1 MPDDLATFK
10 PLTFRQKNMDISIG
24 DIAKLLDAE
33 IIGDPSV
40 KINNVSGVAEAEEG
54 HLTFVIDPKYV
65 PALEK
70 TKASAVLIQE
80 DIQAK
85 TNIPQ
90 IRVKKPKE
98 AFRKLTE
105 AFSPPPIEFAPGI
118 HPTAVVAEDAVLGK
132 NVSVQPYAVIESGA
146 TIGDNVVVGAHSYI
160 GHFTSIGDDSLLYP
174 RVTIRERISIGKRVI
189 IHPGVVIG
197 ADGFGYEQEKGKNI
211 KILQI
216 GNVIIEDDVEIG
228 ANTTI
233 DRARFDK
240 TVIKRG
246 TKIDNL
252 VMIAHNCS
260 IGEDTIICG
269 QAGISGSSKVGNN
282 VILAGQAGLVGH
294 IKIADKTIVGAQCG
308 VTKDIEKPGLYIGS
322 PALPHLEKK
331 KQIALIT
338 KLRDMYRSLKKI
350 ENKLEI
356 EN

>member
-1 MPDDLATFK
+1 
-10 PLTFRQKNMDISIG
+10 MDISIS

-33 IIGDPSV
+33 IIGDSSV
-40 KINNVSGVAEAEEG
+40 KINNVSGVTDAEEG
-54 HLTFVIDPKYV
+54 HLTFVVDPKYV
-65 PALEK
+65 PALAK

-80 DIQAK
+80 DIPAE
-85 TNIPQ
+85 TDIPQ
-90 IRVKKPKE
+90 IRVKNPKE

-105 AFSPPPIEFAPGI
+105 AFAPPPVEFAPGI
-118 HPTAVVAEDAVLGK
+118 HLTAVVADDAVLGK
-132 NVSVQPYAVIESGA
+132 NVSVQPYAIIEPGA
-146 TIGDNVVVGAHSYI
+146 TIGDDVVVGAHSYI
-160 GHFTSIGDDSLLYP
+160 GHYTSIGDNSFIYP
-174 RVTIRERISIGKRVI
+174 HVTIRERISIGKRVI
-189 IHPGVVIG
+189 IHPGVVVG
-197 ADGFGYEQEKGKNI
+197 ADGFGYDQENGKNV
-211 KILQI
+211 KIRQV

-252 VMIAHNCS
+252 VMIAHNCN

-269 QAGISGSSKVGNN
+269 QAGVSGSSKVGNN

-308 VTKDIEKPGLYIGS
+308 VTKDIEKPGFYIGS

-338 KLRDMYRSLKKI
+338 KLRDMHRAIKKI
-350 ENKLEI
+350 EDKLEI
-356 EN
+356 

>member
-1 MPDDLATFK
+1 
-10 PLTFRQKNMDISIG
+10 MDISIG

-33 IIGDPSV
+33 IIGDSSV
-40 KINNVSGVAEAEEG
+40 TINNVSGVGDAEDG

-65 PALEK
+65 PALKK

-90 IRVKKPKE
+90 IRVKNPKE
-98 AFRKLTE
+98 AFKKLTE

-132 NVSVQPYAVIESGA
+132 NVSVQPFAVIEPGA
-146 TIGDNVVVGAHSYI
+146 TIGDNVVVGAYSYI
-160 GHFTSIGDDSLLYP
+160 GHFTSLGDDSFLYP
-174 RVTIRERISIGKRVI
+174 RVTIRERITIGKRVI

-282 VILAGQAGLVGH
+282 VVLAGQAGLVGH
-294 IKIADKTIVGAQCG
+294 IKIPKKTIEGAQG
-308 VTKDIEKPGLYIGS
+308 GFQKEMEKPEFKLAPPLYRIW
-322 PALPHLEKK
+322 KRK
-331 KQIALIT
+331 
-338 KLRDMYRSLKKI
+338 
-350 ENKLEI
+350 NKLL
-356 EN
+356 